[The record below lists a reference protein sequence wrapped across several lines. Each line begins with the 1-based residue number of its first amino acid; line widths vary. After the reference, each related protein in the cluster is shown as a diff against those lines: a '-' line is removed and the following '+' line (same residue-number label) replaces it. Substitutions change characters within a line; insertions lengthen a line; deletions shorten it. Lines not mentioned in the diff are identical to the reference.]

1 MNKFITFKLFSSQ
14 NVIQLNEAIKFKQIR
29 VNKIR
34 YKTATDYSG
43 IITINI
49 TGLNNNNYLDA
60 TTMYKYFF
68 ALFVSDANNQLINFI
83 NPDVRFSYDGDER
96 IFNTFSLKILLDG
109 IPDANITINNPFLVE
124 LEYIENETEIQE
136 DDFFEQIYL
145 NGL

>member
-1 MNKFITFKLFSSQ
+1 MNKFICFKLFSSQ
-14 NVIQLNEAIKFKQIR
+14 NVIQLNEAIKFKKIR

-34 YKTATDYSG
+34 YKTATDYAG

-49 TGLNNNNYLDA
+49 TGLNNNNYLEA

-68 ALFVSDANNQLINFI
+68 ALIVSDAHNQLINFI
-83 NPDVRFSYDGDER
+83 NPDVRWSYDGDER
-96 IFNTFSLKILLDG
+96 IFNTFSLKILIDG

-124 LEYIENETEIQE
+124 LEYMEHETEIQE

>member
-1 MNKFITFKLFSSQ
+1 MNKFICFKLFSSQ
-14 NVIQLNEAIKFKQIR
+14 NVIQLNEAIKFKKIR

-34 YKTATDYSG
+34 YKTSSDYGG

-60 TTMYKYFF
+60 TMKYKYFF
-68 ALFVSDANNQLINFI
+68 ALFVSDANNQIINFI
-83 NPDVRFSYDGDER
+83 NPDVRWSYDGDER
-96 IFNTFSLKILLDG
+96 IFNTFSLKILIDG
-109 IPDANITINNPFLVE
+109 VPDANITINNPFLVE
-124 LEYIENETEIQE
+124 LEYEEHETEIQE